1 MQIPRGRDN
10 TRSASVVSSLDI
22 KGAADRDRICIGV
35 IAGPHGLQGAL
46 RIKPFTDLPEDVAA
60 YGPVSDEKG
69 KKKYELN
76 VKGVRGG
83 MVTASVKGIDDRTAA
98 EALKGQRLYV
108 ARSTLPIP
116 DNDEFY
122 HNDLLGLDVFQNKE
136 KVGSIRSII
145 SVGEQEVLEI
155 DQGPGTEFLLVP
167 FTKNSVPCVDIAGG
181 KLTIIPLGAPEQV
194 EKSAIV
200 HSTKDRDVKSGR
212 SN

>member
-1 MQIPRGRDN
+1 
-10 TRSASVVSSLDI
+10 LDI

-35 IAGPHGLQGAL
+35 IAGAHGLQGAL

-69 KKKYELN
+69 KKEYQLN
-76 VKGVRGG
+76 VKGVREG
-83 MVTASVKGIDDRTAA
+83 MVTASVAGVDNRTAA

-108 ARSTLPIP
+108 ARSALPLP

-122 HNDLLGLDVFQNKE
+122 HADLLGLDVFQNKE

-167 FTKNSVPCVDIAGG
+167 FTKTSVPCVDIEEG
-181 KLTIIPLGAPEQV
+181 KLTIIPFGTPEQV
-194 EKSAIV
+194 EKSPIV
-200 HSTKDRDVKSGR
+200 QSTNDRDLKSGR